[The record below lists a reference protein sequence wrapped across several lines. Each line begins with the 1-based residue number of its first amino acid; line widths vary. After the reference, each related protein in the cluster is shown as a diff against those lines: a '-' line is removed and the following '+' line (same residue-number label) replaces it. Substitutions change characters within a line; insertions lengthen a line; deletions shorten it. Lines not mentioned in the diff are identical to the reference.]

1 MYSVVIDLSTLVL
14 YYFFLLDVEESLWST
29 NKTDVLCQE
38 NLVIE
43 DISSRI
49 LCQKECENNDK
60 CNGIC
65 YPRYNVLDETDCYL
79 CFGDEFID
87 VPEHLVEAGM
97 EFKKRN

>member
-1 MYSVVIDLSTLVL
+1 M
-14 YYFFLLDVEESLWST
+14 
-29 NKTDVLCQE
+29 NVLCQE
-38 NLVIE
+38 NIVIE
-43 DISSRI
+43 DISSQI

-79 CFGDEFID
+79 CLGDELID

-97 EFKKRN
+97 EFKKRTWIHLIS